1 MDKININT
9 IGQKQPVF
17 KSEIKVEKKY
27 DDEFTELL
35 YHGME
40 QVGVFFDKEL
50 SKGQFYKNAGI
61 MIDIPNHPN
70 NEALLYIKKDE
81 KEPELKRFVVSV
93 KNKHRDRLFSKNL
106 FKGTDK
112 EIKEYIKDENN
123 LEEIKNTI
131 LELSKKTDDFY
142 SSI

>member
-1 MDKININT
+1 M
-9 IGQKQPVF
+9 
-17 KSEIKVEKKY
+17 
-27 DDEFTELL
+27 
-35 YHGME
+35 YHGLK

-61 MIDIPNHPN
+61 MIDIPNYPN

-81 KEPELKRFVVSV
+81 KEPEWKRFVVSV
-93 KNKHRDRLFSKNL
+93 KNKYRDRLFSNNIL
-106 FKGTDK
+106 KGTDE

-131 LELSKKTDDFY
+131 LELSKKKQMIF
-142 SSI
+142 IRWFKK